1 MCNQIILMNGEE
13 AIKKRLYFAIFLMLI
28 IYIVGIFFYHNV
40 EGWTF
45 IEAIYFLT
53 VTVTTVGYGDITPKT
68 EVGRI
73 FTIFILW
80 IGISVGFFLLFT
92 MMAYRETA
100 IDKKLLSKLK
110 IFGTLTSEER
120 KKK

>member
-1 MCNQIILMNGEE
+1 MNGEE

-110 IFGTLTSEER
+110 IFGTLTSED
-120 KKK
+120 KKKE